1 MKKSSSIYLLLFAFL
16 LCGTV
21 TQCETPD
28 NSGDNTE
35 NPGNGDEE
43 KPEPLDPDEGK
54 VPGFLPGYPRGLSV
68 VPFTDQL
75 GSSKCSGFFAVAD
88 FELNPK
94 LAFRP
99 QFSSPKF
106 PTKYF
111 SDFTGGTPQ
120 VATNGGYFA
129 GYRGPSLS
137 LIVSKGQVLST
148 PPQKETFT
156 KSNGTKVDFCPVRA
170 ALGQNA
176 DGSFDAAWIYC
187 MSRDL
192 NAPWAFP
199 SPLGNDERTE
209 TFMTSAP
216 TSSTP
221 GARKWD
227 VEYAIGAGP
236 MLVYEG
242 DNVAVENYWKEVFD
256 YGGVSGTSRQP
267 RTGIGFTADN
277 KLILLVCD
285 GRGENGSVGFTL
297 AELADKFIALG
308 CTHAINLDGGG
319 SSTFVGKDGKVMNRP
334 SDTADTAGA
343 PIVMRD
349 VPTAVVIA
357 ELD

>member
-1 MKKSSSIYLLLFAFL
+1 MKKHSIFYLIIFAFL
-16 LCGTV
+16 LGGTV
-21 TQCETPD
+21 TQCNGDQPTSPDNCENGGDDCNGETPD
-28 NSGDNTE
+28 DPE
-35 NPGNGDEE
+35 IPGALE
-43 KPEPLDPDEGK
+43 
-54 VPGFLPGYPRGLSV
+54 GYPKGLSV

-75 GSSKCSGFFAVAD
+75 GSSKCVGYYAVVNFD
-88 FELNPK
+88 KNPE

-99 QFSSPKF
+99 QLSKAKK
-106 PTKYF
+106 PTAYF
-111 SDFTGGTPQ
+111 SDFTGGTPY
-120 VATNGGYFA
+120 VVTNGGYF
-129 GYRGPSLS
+129 GGSTSLS
-137 LIVSKGQVLST
+137 LVVNGGRVVSAPSNAESFKKKDNSDV
-148 PPQKETFT
+148 TFY
-156 KSNGTKVDFCPVRA
+156 PVRA
-170 ALGQNA
+170 ALGQLA

-199 SPLGNDERTE
+199 SALGNDERTE

-343 PIVMRD
+343 PIVQRN

-357 ELD
+357 GE